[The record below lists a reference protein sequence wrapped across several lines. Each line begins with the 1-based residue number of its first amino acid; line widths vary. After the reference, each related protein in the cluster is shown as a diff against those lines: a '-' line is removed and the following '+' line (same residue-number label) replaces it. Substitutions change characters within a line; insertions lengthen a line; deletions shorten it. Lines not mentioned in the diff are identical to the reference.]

1 MPHAHGLQPKILF
14 SVINP
19 LHVCKLFVEEPLPS
33 ESLEPIYQKSIA
45 IRYFQILFI
54 SYRWCELVI

>member
-19 LHVCKLFVEEPLPS
+19 LHACKLFVEEPLPS

-45 IRYFQILFI
+45 IKLQLNDKYTVWSL
-54 SYRWCELVI
+54 S